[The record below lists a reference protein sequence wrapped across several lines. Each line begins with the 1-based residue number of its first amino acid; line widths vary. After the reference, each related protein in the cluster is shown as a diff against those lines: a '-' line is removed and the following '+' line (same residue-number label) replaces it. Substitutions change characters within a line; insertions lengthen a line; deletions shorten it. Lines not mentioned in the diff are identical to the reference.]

1 MRPCLGSH
9 LQCLLRPTRTLA
21 LKEGGDVTDTHLFAS
36 ESLIIRYDKM
46 VSHRSL
52 RAMTNSKLHVIVS
65 NASLVEKDNKR
76 TL

>member
-9 LQCLLRPTRTLA
+9 LWCLLWPTQMLA
-21 LKEGGDVTDTHLFAS
+21 LKEGGDVMEACLFTS

-52 RAMTNSKLHVIVS
+52 RANDKLKTSHDC
-65 NASLVEKDNKR
+65 E
-76 TL
+76 